1 MKFSRIGEHTIK
13 CTITEQEIGDL
24 GYTIDD
30 ILSNSERTQ
39 EFMNQIFDMAEKE
52 FQTKFDLGIKTV
64 RADFMSDHT
73 LSLTF
78 SEHPA
83 NGMMEHLKD
92 IIGGLIGSFAKEKL
106 GDLSQELAKATKELA
121 NAAENAAAAGR
132 AAGASEQSK
141 DEEEVRVIAL
151 FTFDSMDVV
160 TAFAK
165 QVDVEPIPPNSLYKW
180 EEKYI
185 ITTELSS
192 YNEKEVLRL
201 SVLTD
206 EYASNIQVGA
216 ERRAFLQEHAKC
228 ILNEHA
234 IEQLKLL

>member
-1 MKFSRIGEHTIK
+1 MEFSRIGEHTIK

-24 GYTIDD
+24 GYTVDD

-39 EFMNQIFDMAEKE
+39 EFMNRIFDLAEQE

-92 IIGGLIGSFAKEKL
+92 IIGGLIGSVSKDKIRDFSE
-106 GDLSQELAKATKELA
+106 ELARATEELSDAIQAKAA
-121 NAAENAAAAGR
+121 
-132 AAGASEQSK
+132 
-141 DEEEVRVIAL
+141 EEVRVIAL
-151 FTFDSMDVV
+151 FTFDSMDIV

-165 QVDVEPIPPNSLYKW
+165 RVDVSPVPPNALYKW
-180 EEKYI
+180 EKKYI
-185 ITTELSS
+185 IATELSS
-192 YNEKEVLRL
+192 CNEKEVLRL

-206 EYASNIQVGA
+206 EYASDIQVGA
-216 ERRAFLQEHAKC
+216 EKRAFLQEHAKC
-228 ILNEHA
+228 ILKEHA
-234 IEQLKLL
+234 IEQLQLL